1 MSYIIIVISTLKIFI
16 VKKLITPKNPHNNIA
31 VTKVTQKIPSF
42 TLLIF
47 EI

>member
-1 MSYIIIVISTLKIFI
+1 M
-16 VKKLITPKNPHNNIA
+16 VKKFITPKNPHNNIA

-47 EI
+47 DL